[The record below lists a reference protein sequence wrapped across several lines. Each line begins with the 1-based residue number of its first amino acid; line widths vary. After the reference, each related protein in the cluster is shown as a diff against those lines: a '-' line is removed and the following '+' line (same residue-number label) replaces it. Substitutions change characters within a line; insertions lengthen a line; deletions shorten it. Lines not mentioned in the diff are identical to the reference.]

1 VAGGAFGGIP
11 CYCVINML
19 QWLLM
24 SVSFVAFLPL
34 LSEFRWAVRRSGL
47 DGEASLG
54 STLVRKKK
62 HPFLSIISVTFAAL
76 RV

>member
-1 VAGGAFGGIP
+1 
-11 CYCVINML
+11 
-19 QWLLM
+19 M

-34 LSEFRWAVRRSGL
+34 LSEFRWAERRSGL
-47 DGEASLG
+47 VGQAALG

-62 HPFLSIISVTFAAL
+62 HPFLIIISVTFAAL